1 MTCEVVRT
9 QLSAFM
15 DAALTRAAMT
25 EVRAHIDRCRS
36 CRETYAA
43 LYGAD
48 EFYSAV
54 TNQDVPSEYRISL
67 RDRLDESVTTQ
78 KTN

>member
-15 DAALTRAAMT
+15 DKALTGAAMA
-25 EVRAHIDRCRS
+25 EVRAHIERCRS

-54 TNQDVPSEYRISL
+54 TNQDAPDAYRNSL
-67 RDRLDESVTTQ
+67 RGRLDESVASR
-78 KTN
+78 NEN